1 MLNATNYVNY
11 KFENITF
18 ISRFHGLDIIEL
30 TPSRSLLANK
40 PSPLKNEK
48 KKNQNSSSRQ
58 DVFFILCRFKVY
70 ETQFHERGQCNLP
83 ITRVSRGTRKD
94 KRIYLT

>member
-48 KKNQNSSSRQ
+48 KKIKIQARDKTFSSSFVGLEYMRHNFMKEGN
-58 DVFFILCRFKVY
+58 VTF
-70 ETQFHERGQCNLP
+70 P
-83 ITRVSRGTRKD
+83 
-94 KRIYLT
+94 